1 MVKNPMGDMSS
12 LEIEV
17 IAGSTFGLE
26 KLSSESAAMP
36 SRLCLCLPNNS
47 QAYTLRDLIS
57 ALSSTD
63 KRLEKL
69 ILDHKTGRVKG
80 NTVILLNGTNMD
92 LFSGLDTPL
101 KADDRVAVIP
111 FLAGG

>member
-1 MVKNPMGDMSS
+1 MVKNPMGDMNS

-69 ILDHKTGRVKG
+69 ILDHKTRRIKG

-101 KADDRVAVIP
+101 KADDRVTVIP